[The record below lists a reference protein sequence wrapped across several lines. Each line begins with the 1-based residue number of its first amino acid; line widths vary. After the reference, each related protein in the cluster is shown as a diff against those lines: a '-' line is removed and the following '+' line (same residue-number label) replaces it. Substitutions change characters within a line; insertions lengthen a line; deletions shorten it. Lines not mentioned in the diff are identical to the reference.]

1 MNQPKSNVFVGVD
14 VSKERLD
21 VAVRPSGEHK
31 SFTNDEAGIAQMTD
45 CLGRLSPEMILFEAT
60 GGWQMNAVNAL
71 AARRLPVVVINP
83 RQVRD
88 FAKATGQLAKTDAID
103 AGILAHFAE
112 AVRQLPVVVINPRQV
127 RDFAKATGQLAKTD
141 AIDAGILAHFAE
153 AVRPEIRELKPLEA
167 RKLEAL
173 NTRRRQIVE
182 MLTAERNRLTTAP
195 EWTRP
200 DIEDLIAFLK
210 KRLATINR
218 DINKLIRQSPLWREK
233 DKILKSFPGVG
244 PVTASTMLSDLPE
257 LGSLNPKAIAAL
269 VGVAPLNCDSGKHQG
284 KRKIWGGRACVRSL
298 LFMCAKTAVRCNPVI
313 RGFYERLL
321 GAGKLRKVALTAC
334 MHKILI
340 ILNAMIRDQVCWKT
354 A

>member
-1 MNQPKSNVFVGVD
+1 MNQPKSNVFIGVD

-21 VAVRPSGEHK
+21 VAVRPSGEHN

-71 AARRLPVVVINP
+71 AARRLPVVIINP

-88 FAKATGQLAKTDAID
+88 FAKATGQLAKTD
-103 AGILAHFAE
+103 
-112 AVRQLPVVVINPRQV
+112 
-127 RDFAKATGQLAKTD
+127 T
-141 AIDAGILAHFAE
+141 IDAGILAHFAE

-182 MLTAERNRLTTAP
+182 MLTAERNRLITAP
-195 EWTRP
+195 EWTRG
-200 DIEDLIAFLK
+200 DIEEHIAILK
-210 KRLATINR
+210 KRLAAINK
-218 DINKLIRQSPLWREK
+218 DIDKLIRQSPLWREK

-257 LGSLNPKAIAAL
+257 LGTLNPKAIAAL
-269 VGVAPLNCDSGKHQG
+269 VGVAPLNCDSGNYQG
-284 KRKIWGGRACVRSL
+284 RRKIWGGRACVRSL
-298 LFMCAKTAVRCNPVI
+298 LYMCAKTAVRCNPVI
-313 RGFYERLL
+313 RGFYERLI

-334 MHKILI
+334 MHKMLI
-340 ILNAMIRDQVCWKT
+340 ILNAMIRDQACWKT

>member
-1 MNQPKSNVFVGVD
+1 MNQPKSNVFIGVD

-21 VAVRPSGEHK
+21 VAVRPSGEHN

-71 AARRLPVVVINP
+71 AARRLPVVIINP

-88 FAKATGQLAKTDAID
+88 FAKATGQLAKTD
-103 AGILAHFAE
+103 
-112 AVRQLPVVVINPRQV
+112 
-127 RDFAKATGQLAKTD
+127 T
-141 AIDAGILAHFAE
+141 IDAGILAHFAE

-182 MLTAERNRLTTAP
+182 MLTAERNRLITAP

-200 DIEDLIAFLK
+200 DIEEHIAILK
-210 KRLATINR
+210 KRLAAINK
-218 DINKLIRQSPLWREK
+218 DIDKLIRQSPLWREK

-257 LGSLNPKAIAAL
+257 LGTLNPKAIAAL
-269 VGVAPLNCDSGKHQG
+269 VGVAPLNCDSGNYQG
-284 KRKIWGGRACVRSL
+284 RRKIWGGRACVRSL
-298 LFMCAKTAVRCNPVI
+298 LFMCAKTAVRCNPGI
-313 RGFYERLL
+313 RGFYERLI

-340 ILNAMIRDQVCWKT
+340 ILNAMIRDQVCWR
-354 A
+354 AA

>member
-1 MNQPKSNVFVGVD
+1 MNQPKSNVFIGVD

-21 VAVRPSGEHK
+21 VAVRPSGEHN

-71 AARRLPVVVINP
+71 AARRLPVVIINP

-88 FAKATGQLAKTDAID
+88 FAKATGQPAKTD
-103 AGILAHFAE
+103 
-112 AVRQLPVVVINPRQV
+112 
-127 RDFAKATGQLAKTD
+127 T
-141 AIDAGILAHFAE
+141 IDAGILAHFAE

-182 MLTAERNRLTTAP
+182 MLTAERNRLITAP
-195 EWTRP
+195 EWTRG
-200 DIEDLIAFLK
+200 DIEEHIAILK
-210 KRLATINR
+210 KRLAAINK
-218 DINKLIRQSPLWREK
+218 DIDKLIRQSPLWREK

-257 LGSLNPKAIAAL
+257 LGTLNPKAIAAL
-269 VGVAPLNCDSGKHQG
+269 VGVAPLNCDSGNYQG
-284 KRKIWGGRACVRSL
+284 RRKIWGGRACVRSL
-298 LFMCAKTAVRCNPVI
+298 LYMCAKTAVRCNPGI
-313 RGFYERLL
+313 RGFYERLI

-340 ILNAMIRDQVCWKT
+340 ILNAMIRDQACWKT

>member
-31 SFTNDEAGIAQMTD
+31 SFTHDEAGIAQMTD

-71 AARRLPVVVINP
+71 AARR
-83 RQVRD
+83 
-88 FAKATGQLAKTDAID
+88 
-103 AGILAHFAE
+103 
-112 AVRQLPVVVINPRQV
+112 LPVVVINPRQV

>member
-1 MNQPKSNVFVGVD
+1 MNQPKSNVFIGVD
-14 VSKERLD
+14 VSKKRLD
-21 VAVRPSGEHK
+21 VAVRPSGEHN

-71 AARRLPVVVINP
+71 AARRLPVVIINP

-88 FAKATGQLAKTDAID
+88 FAKATGQLAKTD
-103 AGILAHFAE
+103 
-112 AVRQLPVVVINPRQV
+112 
-127 RDFAKATGQLAKTD
+127 T
-141 AIDAGILAHFAE
+141 IDAGILAHFAE

-182 MLTAERNRLTTAP
+182 MLTAERNRLITAP
-195 EWTRP
+195 EWTRG
-200 DIEDLIAFLK
+200 DIEEHIAILK
-210 KRLATINR
+210 KRLAAINK
-218 DINKLIRQSPLWREK
+218 DIDKLIRQSPLWREK

-269 VGVAPLNCDSGKHQG
+269 VGVAPLNCDSGNYQG
-284 KRKIWGGRACVRSL
+284 RRKIWGGRACVRSL
-298 LFMCAKTAVRCNPVI
+298 LYMCAKTAVRCNPVI
-313 RGFYERLL
+313 RGFYERLI

-334 MHKILI
+334 MHKMLI
-340 ILNAMIRDQVCWKT
+340 ILNAMIRD
-354 A
+354 

>member
-1 MNQPKSNVFVGVD
+1 MNQPKSNVFIGVD

-21 VAVRPSGEHK
+21 VAVRPSGEHN

-71 AARRLPVVVINP
+71 AARRLPVVIINP

-88 FAKATGQLAKTDAID
+88 FAKATGQLAKTD
-103 AGILAHFAE
+103 
-112 AVRQLPVVVINPRQV
+112 
-127 RDFAKATGQLAKTD
+127 T
-141 AIDAGILAHFAE
+141 IDAGILAHFAE

-182 MLTAERNRLTTAP
+182 MLTAERNRLITAP
-195 EWTRP
+195 EWTRG
-200 DIEDLIAFLK
+200 DIEEHIAILK
-210 KRLATINR
+210 KRLAAINK
-218 DINKLIRQSPLWREK
+218 DIDKLIRQSPLWREK

-257 LGSLNPKAIAAL
+257 LGTLNPKAIAAL
-269 VGVAPLNCDSGKHQG
+269 VGVAPLNCDSGNYQG
-284 KRKIWGGRACVRSL
+284 RRKIWGGRACVRSL
-298 LFMCAKTAVRCNPVI
+298 LYMCAKTAVRCNPGI
-313 RGFYERLL
+313 RGFYERLI

-340 ILNAMIRDQVCWKT
+340 ILNAMIRDQVCWR
-354 A
+354 AA

>member
-14 VSKERLD
+14 VSKEHLD

-71 AARRLPVVVINP
+71 AARR
-83 RQVRD
+83 
-88 FAKATGQLAKTDAID
+88 
-103 AGILAHFAE
+103 
-112 AVRQLPVVVINPRQV
+112 LPVVVINPRQV

>member
-1 MNQPKSNVFVGVD
+1 MNQPKSNVFIGVD

-21 VAVRPSGEHK
+21 VAVRPSGEHN

-71 AARRLPVVVINP
+71 AARRLPVVIINP

-88 FAKATGQLAKTDAID
+88 FAKATGQLAKTD
-103 AGILAHFAE
+103 
-112 AVRQLPVVVINPRQV
+112 
-127 RDFAKATGQLAKTD
+127 T
-141 AIDAGILAHFAE
+141 IDAGILAHFAE

-182 MLTAERNRLTTAP
+182 MLTAERNRLITAP
-195 EWTRP
+195 EWTRG
-200 DIEDLIAFLK
+200 DIEEHIAILK
-210 KRLATINR
+210 KRLAAINK
-218 DINKLIRQSPLWREK
+218 DIDKLIRQSPLWREK

-257 LGSLNPKAIAAL
+257 LGTLNPKAIAAL
-269 VGVAPLNCDSGKHQG
+269 VGVAPLNCDSGNYQG
-284 KRKIWGGRACVRSL
+284 RRKIWGGRACVRSL
-298 LFMCAKTAVRCNPVI
+298 LYMCAKTAVRCNPGI
-313 RGFYERLL
+313 RGFYERLI

-340 ILNAMIRDQVCWKT
+340 ILNAMIRDQVCWRT

>member
-1 MNQPKSNVFVGVD
+1 MNQPKSNVFIGVD

-21 VAVRPSGEHK
+21 VAVRPSGEHN

-71 AARRLPVVVINP
+71 AARRLPVVIINP

-88 FAKATGQLAKTDAID
+88 FAKATGQLAKTD
-103 AGILAHFAE
+103 
-112 AVRQLPVVVINPRQV
+112 
-127 RDFAKATGQLAKTD
+127 T
-141 AIDAGILAHFAE
+141 IDAGILAHFAE

-182 MLTAERNRLTTAP
+182 MLTAERNRLITAP
-195 EWTRP
+195 EWTRG
-200 DIEDLIAFLK
+200 DIEEHIAILK
-210 KRLATINR
+210 KRLAAINK
-218 DINKLIRQSPLWREK
+218 DIDKLIRQSPLWREK

-257 LGSLNPKAIAAL
+257 LGTLNPKAIAAL
-269 VGVAPLNCDSGKHQG
+269 VGVAPLNCDSGNYQG
-284 KRKIWGGRACVRSL
+284 RRKIWGGRACVRSL
-298 LFMCAKTAVRCNPVI
+298 LYMCAKTAVRCNPGI
-313 RGFYERLL
+313 RGFYERLI

-340 ILNAMIRDQVCWKT
+340 ILNAMIRDLRPWQPMPLSACAVQ
-354 A
+354 APL

>member
-1 MNQPKSNVFVGVD
+1 MNQPKSNVFIGVD

-21 VAVRPSGEHK
+21 VAVRPSGEHN

-71 AARRLPVVVINP
+71 AARRLPVVIINP

-88 FAKATGQLAKTDAID
+88 FAKATGQLAKTD
-103 AGILAHFAE
+103 
-112 AVRQLPVVVINPRQV
+112 
-127 RDFAKATGQLAKTD
+127 T
-141 AIDAGILAHFAE
+141 IDAGILAHFAE

-182 MLTAERNRLTTAP
+182 MLTAERNRLITAP
-195 EWTRP
+195 EWTRG
-200 DIEDLIAFLK
+200 DIEEHIAILK
-210 KRLATINR
+210 KRLAAINK
-218 DINKLIRQSPLWREK
+218 DIDKLIRQSPLWREK

-269 VGVAPLNCDSGKHQG
+269 VGVAPLNCDSGNYQG
-284 KRKIWGGRACVRSL
+284 RRKIWGGRACVRSL
-298 LFMCAKTAVRCNPVI
+298 LYMCAKTAVRCNPGI
-313 RGFYERLL
+313 RGFYERLI

-340 ILNAMIRDQVCWKT
+340 ILNAMIRDQVCWK
-354 A
+354 AA

>member
-71 AARRLPVVVINP
+71 AARR
-83 RQVRD
+83 
-88 FAKATGQLAKTDAID
+88 
-103 AGILAHFAE
+103 
-112 AVRQLPVVVINPRQV
+112 LPVVVINPRQV

>member
-1 MNQPKSNVFVGVD
+1 MNQPKSNVFIGVD

-21 VAVRPSGEHK
+21 VAVRPSGEHN

-71 AARRLPVVVINP
+71 AARRLPVVIINP

-88 FAKATGQLAKTDAID
+88 FAKATGQLAKTD
-103 AGILAHFAE
+103 
-112 AVRQLPVVVINPRQV
+112 
-127 RDFAKATGQLAKTD
+127 T
-141 AIDAGILAHFAE
+141 IDAGILAHFAE

-182 MLTAERNRLTTAP
+182 MLTAERNRLITAP
-195 EWTRP
+195 EWTRG
-200 DIEDLIAFLK
+200 DIEEHIAILK
-210 KRLATINR
+210 KRLAAINK
-218 DINKLIRQSPLWREK
+218 DIDKLIRQSPLWREK

-269 VGVAPLNCDSGKHQG
+269 VGVAPLNCDSGNYQG
-284 KRKIWGGRACVRSL
+284 RRKIWGGRACVRSL
-298 LFMCAKTAVRCNPVI
+298 LYMCAKTAVRCNPGI
-313 RGFYERLL
+313 RGFYERLI

-340 ILNAMIRDQVCWKT
+340 ILNAMIRDQVCWR
-354 A
+354 AA

>member
-21 VAVRPSGEHK
+21 VAVRPSGEHN
-31 SFTNDEAGIAQMTD
+31 SFANDEAGIAQMSE
-45 CLGRLSPEMILFEAT
+45 CLCRLSPEMILFEAT

-71 AARRLPVVVINP
+71 AARRLPVVIMNP

-103 AGILAHFAE
+103 AA
-112 AVRQLPVVVINPRQV
+112 
-127 RDFAKATGQLAKTD
+127 
-141 AIDAGILAHFAE
+141 ILAHFAE

-182 MLTAERNRLTTAP
+182 MLTAERNRLITAS

-210 KRLATINR
+210 KRLATINL

-284 KRKIWGGRACVRSL
+284 KRKIWGGRAGVRSL

-321 GAGKLRKVALTAC
+321 RAGKLRKVALTAC

>member
-21 VAVRPSGEHK
+21 VAVRPSGEHN

-71 AARRLPVVVINP
+71 AARRLPVVIINP

-88 FAKATGQLAKTDAID
+88 FAKATGQLAKTD
-103 AGILAHFAE
+103 
-112 AVRQLPVVVINPRQV
+112 
-127 RDFAKATGQLAKTD
+127 T
-141 AIDAGILAHFAE
+141 IDAGILAHFAE

-182 MLTAERNRLTTAP
+182 MLTAERNRLITAP
-195 EWTRP
+195 EWTRG
-200 DIEDLIAFLK
+200 DIEEHIAILK
-210 KRLATINR
+210 KRLAAINK
-218 DINKLIRQSPLWREK
+218 DIDKLIRQSPLWREK

-257 LGSLNPKAIAAL
+257 LGTLNPKAIAAL
-269 VGVAPLNCDSGKHQG
+269 VGVAPLNCDSGNYQG
-284 KRKIWGGRACVRSL
+284 RRKIWGGRACVRSL
-298 LFMCAKTAVRCNPVI
+298 LYMCAKTAVRCNPGI
-313 RGFYERLL
+313 RGFYERLI

-340 ILNAMIRDQVCWKT
+340 ILNAMIRDQVCWRT

>member
-21 VAVRPSGEHK
+21 VAVRPSGEHN
-31 SFTNDEAGIAQMTD
+31 SFANDEAGIAQMTE
-45 CLGRLSPEMILFEAT
+45 CLCRLSPEMILFEAT

-71 AARRLPVVVINP
+71 AARRLPVVIMNP

-103 AGILAHFAE
+103 AA
-112 AVRQLPVVVINPRQV
+112 
-127 RDFAKATGQLAKTD
+127 
-141 AIDAGILAHFAE
+141 ILAHFAE

-182 MLTAERNRLTTAP
+182 MLTAERNRLITAS

-210 KRLATINR
+210 KRLATINL

-284 KRKIWGGRACVRSL
+284 KRKICGGRAGVRSL

-321 GAGKLRKVALTAC
+321 RAGKLRKVALTAC

>member
-21 VAVRPSGEHK
+21 VAVRPSGEHN
-31 SFTNDEAGIAQMTD
+31 SFANDEAGIAQMTE
-45 CLGRLSPEMILFEAT
+45 CLCRLSPEMILFEAT

-71 AARRLPVVVINP
+71 AARRLPVVIMNP

-103 AGILAHFAE
+103 AA
-112 AVRQLPVVVINPRQV
+112 
-127 RDFAKATGQLAKTD
+127 
-141 AIDAGILAHFAE
+141 ILAHFAE

-182 MLTAERNRLTTAP
+182 MLTAERNRLITAS

-210 KRLATINR
+210 KRLATINL

-284 KRKIWGGRACVRSL
+284 KRKIWGGRAGVRSL

-321 GAGKLRKVALTAC
+321 RAGKLRKVALTAC